1 MSAITCDNVGI
12 QFAHGSQR
20 AILRRALRRAVF
32 GHSSKEPD
40 GKPRPRQ
47 ASSFWALRNLSFSLP
62 SGSTLGVCGING
74 AGKTTLMR
82 VISGI
87 YAPDEGCATVT
98 GRTSAL
104 LSLGVGISSSLS
116 GRENLDVVG
125 AVHGLRLQE
134 VRERYEEIRDF
145 ADLDEDTMRTPVRY
159 YSSGMR
165 TRLGFAIYAVVTP
178 EILLIDEVLAVGD
191 ASFREKSG
199 IRLRELSK
207 QAKCVVISSHNLGFL
222 RENCDTGL
230 WLHESKVAAIGPI
243 DDVINAYTD
252 YLRVRPR

>member
-1 MSAITCDNVGI
+1 MPAITCDDVGI

-20 AILRRALRRAVF
+20 ALLRLALRRAIF
-32 GHSSKEPD
+32 G
-40 GKPRPRQ
+40 RPRREPRVKPSPRH
-47 ASSFWALRNLSFSLP
+47 ASTFWALRHVSFSLP
-62 SGSTLGVCGING
+62 LGTTLGICGVNG

-87 YAPDEGCATVT
+87 YVPDEGSTTVM

-125 AVHGLRLQE
+125 AVHGLKR
-134 VRERYEEIRDF
+134 REIRGRYEEIRDF
-145 ADLDEDTMRTPVRY
+145 AGLDEDTMNTPVRY

-191 ASFREKSG
+191 AAFQKRSEVCGLPSG
-199 IRLRELSK
+199 TSPKIR
-207 QAKCVVISSHNLGFL
+207 
-222 RENCDTGL
+222 
-230 WLHESKVAAIGPI
+230 
-243 DDVINAYTD
+243 
-252 YLRVRPR
+252 

>member
-20 AILRRALRRAVF
+20 ALLRRALRRAVF
-32 GHSSKEPD
+32 GHSNEEPD
-40 GKPRPRQ
+40 GKLRPNQ
-47 ASSFWALRNLSFSLP
+47 ASSFWALRHLSFSLP
-62 SGSTLGVCGING
+62 VGTTLGVCGVNG

-87 YAPDEGCATVT
+87 YTPDEGSATVT

-125 AVHGLRLQE
+125 AVHGLKRQDIQNH
-134 VRERYEEIRDF
+134 YEEIRDF
-145 ADLDEDTMRTPVRY
+145 AGLYEKTMNTPVRY

-165 TRLGFAIYAVVTP
+165 TRLGFAIYSVVTP

-191 ASFREKSG
+191 AGFRKKSSV
-199 IRLRELSK
+199 RLRELAK
-207 QAKCVVISSHNLGFL
+207 QAKCVVISSHDLAFL

-230 WLHESKVAAIGPI
+230 WLHDNKVSAIGEI
-243 DDVINAYTD
+243 DDVVTEYEN
-252 YLRVRPR
+252 YLKERPR